1 MNDIE
6 LGTRVTHGRKFQL
19 TGKKGYIW
27 MERGDSTKED
37 FEQNLRDTAT
47 AAVEKGLKA
56 EGADALEAVNAEAAA
71 KLIEGGGVLLER
83 LSIAINWAQNF
94 GLVMLFEV
102 AWPEVRQYCGGEMGG
117 LLAEF

>member
-6 LGTRVTHGRKFQL
+6 LGITHGSKIHP
-19 TGKKGYIW
+19 TGKKGK
-27 MERGDSTKED
+27 MERGDSTRGD
-37 FEQNLRDTAT
+37 FEQHLKDTAT
-47 AAVEKGLKA
+47 AVAEKGLKA
-56 EGADALEAVNAEAAA
+56 EGADATEAVNTEAAA

-102 AWPEVRQYCGGEMGG
+102 AWPEVRQYCGWGMGG